1 MKRKASARTVA
12 ISLFGGWHWTGPR
25 LAEPAEEPS
34 IQVSV
39 SSGMTWRK
47 RWQVELSDVF
57 WVAGTAQRDRLVL
70 RTILS

>member
-12 ISLFGGWHWTGPR
+12 ISLEGGTGTGPR

-39 SSGMTWRK
+39 SSGTTWRK